1 MGYRKERIKQIKRNH
16 DNDNIRVALYINEED
31 DMYCDLQI
39 EYEDQ
44 CINISSYEIEKNSM
58 EFWEFYEVTRKKMEK
73 EANKLEN
80 ESWGIIRYHHKIDE
94 NSLSGQG
101 QSVKMVH
108 K

>member
-1 MGYRKERIKQIKRNH
+1 MKKVRYNTILQGIKQIKRNH

-31 DMYCDLQI
+31 NMYCDLQI

-80 ESWGIIRYHHKIDE
+80 ELKKYGYEVERLTYTC
-94 NSLSGQG
+94 
-101 QSVKMVH
+101 
-108 K
+108 

>member
-1 MGYRKERIKQIKRNH
+1 MKKVRYNTILQGIKKINRNH

-31 DMYCDLQI
+31 NMYCDLQI

-80 ESWGIIRYHHKIDE
+80 ELKKYGYEVERLTYTC
-94 NSLSGQG
+94 
-101 QSVKMVH
+101 
-108 K
+108 

>member
-1 MGYRKERIKQIKRNH
+1 MKKVRYNTILQGIKKINRNH

-44 CINISSYEIEKNSM
+44 CINISSYEIEKGSM

-80 ESWGIIRYHHKIDE
+80 ELKKYGYEVERLTYTC
-94 NSLSGQG
+94 
-101 QSVKMVH
+101 
-108 K
+108 

>member
-1 MGYRKERIKQIKRNH
+1 MKKVRYNTILQGIKKINRNH
-16 DNDNIRVALYINEED
+16 DNDNIIVALYINEED

-80 ESWGIIRYHHKIDE
+80 ELKKYGYEVERLTYTC
-94 NSLSGQG
+94 
-101 QSVKMVH
+101 
-108 K
+108 

>member
-1 MGYRKERIKQIKRNH
+1 MKKVRYNTILQGIKQIKRNH

-31 DMYCDLQI
+31 NMYCDLQI

-58 EFWEFYEVTRKKMEK
+58 EFWEFYEVTRKRMEK

-80 ESWGIIRYHHKIDE
+80 ELKKYGYEVERLTYTC
-94 NSLSGQG
+94 
-101 QSVKMVH
+101 
-108 K
+108 

>member
-1 MGYRKERIKQIKRNH
+1 MKKVRYNTILQGIKKINRNH

-44 CINISSYEIEKNSM
+44 CINISSYEIKKNSM

-80 ESWGIIRYHHKIDE
+80 ELKKYGYEVERLTYTC
-94 NSLSGQG
+94 
-101 QSVKMVH
+101 
-108 K
+108 

>member
-1 MGYRKERIKQIKRNH
+1 MKKVRYNTILQGIKQINRNH
-16 DNDNIRVALYINEED
+16 DNDNIIVALYINEED
-31 DMYCDLQI
+31 NMYCDLQI

-80 ESWGIIRYHHKIDE
+80 ELKKYGYEVERLTYTC
-94 NSLSGQG
+94 
-101 QSVKMVH
+101 
-108 K
+108 

>member
-1 MGYRKERIKQIKRNH
+1 MKKVRYNTILQGIKQIKRNH

-31 DMYCDLQI
+31 NMYCDLQI

-58 EFWEFYEVTRKKMEK
+58 EFWGCCEVTRKKMEK

-80 ESWGIIRYHHKIDE
+80 ELRKYGYEVERLTYTC
-94 NSLSGQG
+94 
-101 QSVKMVH
+101 
-108 K
+108 

>member
-1 MGYRKERIKQIKRNH
+1 MKKVRYNTILQGIKQIKRNH

-31 DMYCDLQI
+31 NMYCDLQI

-73 EANKLEN
+73 LEN
-80 ESWGIIRYHHKIDE
+80 ELKKYGYEVERLTYTC
-94 NSLSGQG
+94 
-101 QSVKMVH
+101 
-108 K
+108 

>member
-1 MGYRKERIKQIKRNH
+1 MKKVRYNTIIKGIKQIKRNH

-31 DMYCDLQI
+31 NMYCDLQI

-80 ESWGIIRYHHKIDE
+80 ELKKYGYEVERLTYTC
-94 NSLSGQG
+94 
-101 QSVKMVH
+101 
-108 K
+108 

>member
-1 MGYRKERIKQIKRNH
+1 MKKVRYNTIIKGIKQIKRNN

-44 CINISSYEIEKNSM
+44 CINISSYEIEKGSM

-80 ESWGIIRYHHKIDE
+80 ELKKYGYEVERLTYTC
-94 NSLSGQG
+94 
-101 QSVKMVH
+101 
-108 K
+108 

>member
-1 MGYRKERIKQIKRNH
+1 MKKVRYNTILQGIKKINRNH

-31 DMYCDLQI
+31 NMYCDLQI

-80 ESWGIIRYHHKIDE
+80 ELRKYGYEVERLTYTC
-94 NSLSGQG
+94 
-101 QSVKMVH
+101 
-108 K
+108 

>member
-1 MGYRKERIKQIKRNH
+1 MKKVRYNTILQGIKKINRNH

-80 ESWGIIRYHHKIDE
+80 ELKKYGYEVERLTYTC
-94 NSLSGQG
+94 
-101 QSVKMVH
+101 
-108 K
+108 

>member
-1 MGYRKERIKQIKRNH
+1 MKKVRYNTILQGIKQIKRNH

-80 ESWGIIRYHHKIDE
+80 ELKKYGYEVERLTYTC
-94 NSLSGQG
+94 
-101 QSVKMVH
+101 
-108 K
+108 

>member
-1 MGYRKERIKQIKRNH
+1 MKKVRYNTILQGIKKINRNH

-44 CINISSYEIEKNSM
+44 CINISSYEIEKGSM
-58 EFWEFYEVTRKKMEK
+58 EFWKFYEVTRKKMEK

-80 ESWGIIRYHHKIDE
+80 ELKKYGYEVERLTYTC
-94 NSLSGQG
+94 
-101 QSVKMVH
+101 
-108 K
+108 

>member
-1 MGYRKERIKQIKRNH
+1 MKKVRYNTIIKGIKQIKRNH

-80 ESWGIIRYHHKIDE
+80 ELKKYGYEVERLTYTC
-94 NSLSGQG
+94 
-101 QSVKMVH
+101 
-108 K
+108 

>member
-1 MGYRKERIKQIKRNH
+1 MKKVRYNTILQGIKKINRNH

-80 ESWGIIRYHHKIDE
+80 ELRKYGYEVERLTYTC
-94 NSLSGQG
+94 
-101 QSVKMVH
+101 
-108 K
+108 

>member
-1 MGYRKERIKQIKRNH
+1 MKKVRYNTILQGIKKINRNH

-31 DMYCDLQI
+31 NMYCDLQI

-58 EFWEFYEVTRKKMEK
+58 EFWEFYEVTRKKMKK

-80 ESWGIIRYHHKIDE
+80 ELKKYGYEVERLTYTC
-94 NSLSGQG
+94 
-101 QSVKMVH
+101 
-108 K
+108 

>member
-1 MGYRKERIKQIKRNH
+1 MKKVRYNTILQGIKKINRNH
-16 DNDNIRVALYINEED
+16 NNDNIIVALYINEED

-80 ESWGIIRYHHKIDE
+80 ELKKYGYEVERLTYTC
-94 NSLSGQG
+94 
-101 QSVKMVH
+101 
-108 K
+108 

>member
-1 MGYRKERIKQIKRNH
+1 MKKVRYNTILQGIKKINRNH
-16 DNDNIRVALYINEED
+16 DNNNIRVALYINEED

-80 ESWGIIRYHHKIDE
+80 ELKKYGYEVERLTYTC
-94 NSLSGQG
+94 
-101 QSVKMVH
+101 
-108 K
+108 

>member
-1 MGYRKERIKQIKRNH
+1 MKKVRYNTILQGIKKINRNH
-16 DNDNIRVALYINEED
+16 NNDNIIVALYINEED

-58 EFWEFYEVTRKKMEK
+58 DFWEFYEVTRKKMEK

-80 ESWGIIRYHHKIDE
+80 ELRKYGYEVERLTYTC
-94 NSLSGQG
+94 
-101 QSVKMVH
+101 
-108 K
+108 

>member
-1 MGYRKERIKQIKRNH
+1 MKKVRYNTILQGIKQIKRNH

-31 DMYCDLQI
+31 NMYCDLQI

-58 EFWEFYEVTRKKMEK
+58 EFWEFYEVTRKRMEK

-80 ESWGIIRYHHKIDE
+80 ELRKYGYEVERLTYTC
-94 NSLSGQG
+94 
-101 QSVKMVH
+101 
-108 K
+108 

>member
-1 MGYRKERIKQIKRNH
+1 MKKVRYNTILQGIKKINRNH

-80 ESWGIIRYHHKIDE
+80 ELKKYGYE
-94 NSLSGQG
+94 
-101 QSVKMVH
+101 VKRLTYTC
-108 K
+108 

>member
-1 MGYRKERIKQIKRNH
+1 MKKVRYNTIPQGIKKINRNH
-16 DNDNIRVALYINEED
+16 DNDNIKVALYINEED

-80 ESWGIIRYHHKIDE
+80 ELKKYGYEVERLTYTC
-94 NSLSGQG
+94 
-101 QSVKMVH
+101 
-108 K
+108 

>member
-1 MGYRKERIKQIKRNH
+1 MKKVRYNTILQGIKQIKRNH

-31 DMYCDLQI
+31 NMYCDLQI

-80 ESWGIIRYHHKIDE
+80 ELRKYGYEVERLTYTC
-94 NSLSGQG
+94 
-101 QSVKMVH
+101 
-108 K
+108 

>member
-1 MGYRKERIKQIKRNH
+1 MKKVRYNTIIKGIKQIKRNN

-31 DMYCDLQI
+31 NMYCDLQI

-44 CINISSYEIEKNSM
+44 CINISSYEIEKGSM

-80 ESWGIIRYHHKIDE
+80 ELKKYGYEVERLTYTC
-94 NSLSGQG
+94 
-101 QSVKMVH
+101 
-108 K
+108 

>member
-1 MGYRKERIKQIKRNH
+1 MKKVRYNTILQGIKKINRNH

-44 CINISSYEIEKNSM
+44 CINISSYEIEKGSM
-58 EFWEFYEVTRKKMEK
+58 EFWKFYEVARKKMEK

-80 ESWGIIRYHHKIDE
+80 ELRKYGYEVERLTYTC
-94 NSLSGQG
+94 
-101 QSVKMVH
+101 
-108 K
+108 

>member
-1 MGYRKERIKQIKRNH
+1 MKKVRYNTIPQGIKKINRNH
-16 DNDNIRVALYINEED
+16 DNDNIIVALYINEED

-58 EFWEFYEVTRKKMEK
+58 DFWEFYEVTRKKMEK

-80 ESWGIIRYHHKIDE
+80 ELRKYGYEVERLTYTC
-94 NSLSGQG
+94 
-101 QSVKMVH
+101 
-108 K
+108 

>member
-1 MGYRKERIKQIKRNH
+1 MKKVRYNTILQGIKKIKRNH

-80 ESWGIIRYHHKIDE
+80 ELRKYGYEVERLTYTC
-94 NSLSGQG
+94 
-101 QSVKMVH
+101 
-108 K
+108 

>member
-1 MGYRKERIKQIKRNH
+1 MKKVRYNTILQGIKQIKRNH
-16 DNDNIRVALYINEED
+16 DNDNIKVALYINEED

-44 CINISSYEIEKNSM
+44 CINISSYEIKKGSM

-80 ESWGIIRYHHKIDE
+80 ELKKYGYEVERLTYTC
-94 NSLSGQG
+94 
-101 QSVKMVH
+101 
-108 K
+108 

>member
-1 MGYRKERIKQIKRNH
+1 MKKVRYNTILQGIKKINRNH

-31 DMYCDLQI
+31 NMYCDLQI

-58 EFWEFYEVTRKKMEK
+58 EFWEFYKVTRKKMEK

-80 ESWGIIRYHHKIDE
+80 ELKKYGYEVERLTYTC
-94 NSLSGQG
+94 
-101 QSVKMVH
+101 
-108 K
+108 